1 MPLIAHKILVDP
13 NLSFEP
19 KQGVWDNSTNQFVE
33 TVTLP
38 PKVEPV
44 LPPRLIKKSI
54 SIFKEP
60 PLVDPKYI
68 KIKDG
73 DLEKHYNSKSG
84 YMMDLIVTEINK

>member
-1 MPLIAHKILVDP
+1 MPLIAHKILIKQP
-13 NLSFEP
+13 LYFEP
-19 KQGVWDNSTNQFVE
+19 KQGVWDNNTNQFVE
-33 TVTLP
+33 TVTTP

-54 SIFKEP
+54 SVFKEP
-60 PLVDPKYI
+60 PPVDPKYI

>member
-13 NLSFEP
+13 TLSFEP
-19 KQGVWDNSTNQFVE
+19 KQGVWDNKSNQFVE
-33 TVTLP
+33 TVVVP
-38 PKVEPV
+38 PEPV

-54 SIFKEP
+54 SVFKEP
-60 PLVDPKYI
+60 NSIDPKYI